1 MKEIPLRSSQLITT
15 FGPGALVISPTGESA
30 LIGSL
35 DKWFY
40 DKYDNKAKEMNEY
53 EIVEPRLRSA
63 LKVSKLFMP
72 PDFRQGYQFRGDVLG
87 NSQSNTD
94 IYIPLLR
101 FPSWQYC
108 QYCKTLHQAQLSHR
122 SSFLTCK
129 GCNRKSKMIQV
140 PFVIV
145 CEHGH
150 LSDFPWREWV
160 HKDEDTRCEGLLKM
174 VSTGGATLD
183 SLKVK
188 CSCNQERSLRG
199 IMSRKNNIQQE
210 ESGVSELSKMLNA
223 SEKLY
228 ECPGS
233 KPWYGSAEESE
244 PCNAYPIAVLKNSIN
259 VYFPNKLSAIYLPGE
274 NKNAE
279 EIINIFE
286 RNHITPSLLNMTGKE
301 TIEDKIKYVKRFC
314 PAVIEDYSDKDI
326 ELAILYT
333 EGEIEVE
340 SIEGTNPKNI
350 EQHLRRKEFEV
361 LISELDNKNLKV
373 KKSWMKGDP
382 SEHSISKFFN
392 KVNKVT
398 KLKETIALTGFNR
411 LSSDSNS
418 GGINQLLEGKKLLFK
433 NPDKPENNWLPAYK
447 VFGEGI
453 FFTLDAEK
461 LQEWERKSVVKKYF
475 NRMLKNARN
484 LEIDIGDS
492 FETPK
497 QVLLHTLSHLIINEL
512 ALTCGYNAAA
522 LRERLYLD
530 EDQSGILIYTSSGDI
545 DGTFGGLVRMGRED
559 VFFNIVTRAL
569 EKAGWCSSDPVCS
582 EIGREAGQGVNN
594 INGASCHSCS
604 YLPETSCEAVNL
616 FLDRTLLIDPRVG
629 FFDMVRV

>member
-1 MKEIPLRSSQLITT
+1 MKHIPLRSSQLITT

-40 DKYDNKAKEMNEY
+40 DINDNKAQEMNEF

-63 LKVSKLFMP
+63 LKVDKLFMP
-72 PDFRQGYQFRGDVLG
+72 PDFREGYRFKGDELG
-87 NSQSNTD
+87 KSQSNTD
-94 IYIPLLR
+94 VYIPLLR
-101 FPSWQYC
+101 FPTWQYC
-108 QYCKTLHQAQLSHR
+108 QYCKTLHRAQLSHR
-122 SSFLTCK
+122 SSWLVCK

-160 HKDEDTRCEGLLKM
+160 HKDQDTTCEGLMKI

-183 SLKVK
+183 SLKVR
-188 CSCNQERSLRG
+188 CSCSKERSLRG
-199 IMSRKNNIQQE
+199 IMSRRSNSEQE
-210 ESGVSELSKMLNA
+210 ETGISELSKMLND
-223 SEKLY
+223 SEELY
-228 ECPGS
+228 ECPGN
-233 KPWYGSAEESE
+233 KPWYGSEEENE

-286 RNHITPSLLNMTGKE
+286 RNFITPSLLNMTGNE
-301 TIEDKIKYVKRFC
+301 TIQDKIKYVKKFC
-314 PAVIEDYSDKDI
+314 PAVIEDFNDRDI

-340 SIEGTNPKNI
+340 SLEGTSTKNI
-350 EQHLRRKEFEV
+350 EHHLRRKEFEA
-361 LISELDNKNLKV
+361 LISEIDNKNLKV
-373 KKSWMKGDP
+373 KNTWIKENRSEKG
-382 SEHSISKFFN
+382 IKMFFSKL
-392 KVNKVT
+392 NKVT

-411 LSSDSNS
+411 LNSNSDSGES
-418 GGINQLLEGKKLLFK
+418 KRIIEGKKLLFK

-453 FFTLDAEK
+453 FFTLDSDK
-461 LQEWERKSVVKKYF
+461 LLEWENEKNVKNYF
-475 NRMLKNARN
+475 NRMLTNAEKTG
-484 LEIDIGDS
+484 LDVSES
-492 FETPK
+492 FTSPK

-512 ALTCGYNAAA
+512 ALTCGYNAAS

-530 EDQSGILIYTSSGDI
+530 EDQSGLLIYTSSGDI

-559 VFFNIVTRAL
+559 YFFQIVSRAL
-569 EKAGWCSSDPVCS
+569 EKAMWCSSDPVCS
-582 EIGREAGQGVNN
+582 EIGKEAGQGVNN

-616 FLDRTLLIDPRVG
+616 FLDRTLLVDPVIG
-629 FFDMVRV
+629 LFKEI